1 MKQLYRPQT
10 KPLCALFDGP
20 QKRYDEP
27 SRQAFFRVENVVFYE
42 QSITFFFCSVNAF
55 DKSSAFT
62 LSRNYI
68 FALFYVHLGAKRSPY
83 TTFGE
88 QPRRKKFTEGKGI
101 NMEKKTVRCTFYG
114 LRSIYDVDLR
124 DQMHDAIKKVVEENE
139 SIEFLIY
146 LKDSVNLMFLTEAML
161 FRTSHPE
168 KNIKVIKVGAP
179 DDEHPVNENTM
190 KRLSFLNRYDP
201 DLPLGLFDGLVIAD
215 EYSGK
220 AKKDNP
226 GYMMHRVH
234 SIQRW
239 VFAQCDTI
247 FTYDYAAFADSES
260 FEIDILRKNKDKTV
274 IELGSKRTE
283 ERIIELAEGLDE
295 KRKDILKR
303 LWEGASYAQIAIKYN
318 YGVSAEIYNHVKTGE
333 GEHYYVDN
341 VCACGKLETI
351 DATAMTAD
359 ELKAAVADQLAA
371 GETDITV
378 TLKPDAPAEMI
389 TAIRRAICDTEGV
402 ADGSIHLTLKG
413 VTTIPGTTNWDGVAF
428 GPRNAQWDENN
439 VEIVSHE
446 EVTQLASIN
455 LPDVTEIGAQAF
467 LDCSNLT
474 SITAPKVQ
482 SIGDWGLQ
490 STAITSI
497 DMPLLKEAGYS
508 AFCRTALTEVSLP
521 SLETAGVIVFGHC
534 EQLRT
539 VDLPKLQ
546 NLSQQLFTRCTSL
559 VSVSAPAA
567 TSMGINVFKGCS
579 ELVSITLP
587 GVTELTNEAFAECT
601 KLENI
606 TLGSV
611 ITSVNVNL
619 FAGEALSSGIT
630 LTLHP
635 DQANAEGDL
644 KATAGTNVEWGG
656 FTWKEVKF
664 SATE

>member
-1 MKQLYRPQT
+1 MTKIIFNKSHKIIAAVMALVLCFSAFLWIAPQVQAEELDISDTSVTGFTTPGTPPTITNGNLTGGSIGVFVTSTTGDRYRADNVKWTYNNGEWELDGDSKVLFENNGEKQQIAAYYPYTETTNGSVAITLPEAYDANYDQYDYLYGEYA
-10 KPLCALFDGP
+10 PLRSNPAIIKMEHLMAKVSVTVASMGNEVAGDDAVESIALADVPRTATWTLPGDMLSEYGDGELIDLYGNGSSYTGYALP
-20 QKRYDEP
+20 NEAEVLTLRITMESGRIFTATVSLDDLTTSDETE
-27 SRQAFFRVENVVFYE
+27 SLEGGVHYKLGIRVGKDKVEITDVNVTPWVEKEIDGGVATEVVKLNVV
-42 QSITFFFCSVNAF
+42 
-55 DKSSAFT
+55 
-62 LSRNYI
+62 
-68 FALFYVHLGAKRSPY
+68 
-83 TTFGE
+83 
-88 QPRRKKFTEGKGI
+88 
-101 NMEKKTVRCTFYG
+101 
-114 LRSIYDVDLR
+114 
-124 DQMHDAIKKVVEENE
+124 
-139 SIEFLIY
+139 
-146 LKDSVNLMFLTEAML
+146 
-161 FRTSHPE
+161 
-168 KNIKVIKVGAP
+168 
-179 DDEHPVNENTM
+179 
-190 KRLSFLNRYDP
+190 
-201 DLPLGLFDGLVIAD
+201 
-215 EYSGK
+215 
-220 AKKDNP
+220 
-226 GYMMHRVH
+226 
-234 SIQRW
+234 
-239 VFAQCDTI
+239 
-247 FTYDYAAFADSES
+247 
-260 FEIDILRKNKDKTV
+260 
-274 IELGSKRTE
+274 
-283 ERIIELAEGLDE
+283 
-295 KRKDILKR
+295 
-303 LWEGASYAQIAIKYN
+303 
-318 YGVSAEIYNHVKTGE
+318 
-333 GEHYYVDN
+333 
-341 VCACGKLETI
+341 
-351 DATAMTAD
+351 DATAMN
-359 ELKAAVADQLAA
+359 ADQLNAAVTKALEA
-371 GETDITV
+371 GETDIEV

-402 ADGSIHLTLKG
+402 ADGSINLTLKG

-446 EVTQLASIN
+446 EVTQLASVN

-521 SLETAGVIVFGHC
+521 SLETAGVIVFGRC

-559 VSVSAPAA
+559 VAVNAPAA

-587 GVTELTNEAFAECT
+587 GVTELTYEAFAECT

-611 ITSVNVNL
+611 ITNVNVNL
-619 FAGEALSSGIT
+619 FAGEALSSNIT

-644 KATAGTNVEWGG
+644 KATAGTNVTWAG
-656 FTWKEVKF
+656 FTWKEVEF
-664 SATE
+664 SATG

>member
-1 MKQLYRPQT
+1 MKTLKYIALAALTCSLAACEQEDFTPSVQGDADAVKITATIGKLQT
-10 KPLCALFDGP
+10 
-20 QKRYDEP
+20 RVSYDERNTTFDENDQIKVVNKLRT
-27 SRQAFFRVENVVFYE
+27 SKNVATYTLTDEEWNTADAFVWN
-42 QSITFFFCSVNAF
+42 
-55 DKSSAFT
+55 
-62 LSRNYI
+62 
-68 FALFYVHLGAKRSPY
+68 GASKNEFEAWYPLTASY
-83 TTFGE
+83 TTFTIPTDQSSEQLLGAADWMIASSGE
-88 QPRRKKFTEGKGI
+88 IDKPEDQTLNLDFQHQLSKVTVTIADWNDEFGGTAQEVSTPKIYSKGTDIEVVYATDGPNVTTSDGALTAITPSAVGHTYTAIVAPAKYATTDKFMTFTVNGQEMTVLATPSSLNEEGLQAGLHYLFDLKVGKDAVTLYSI
-101 NMEKKTVRCTFYG
+101 KVTPWEEKEIDGGV
-114 LRSIYDVDLR
+114 
-124 DQMHDAIKKVVEENE
+124 A
-139 SIEFLIY
+139 
-146 LKDSVNLMFLTEAML
+146 TEA
-161 FRTSHPE
+161 
-168 KNIKVIKVGAP
+168 
-179 DDEHPVNENTM
+179 
-190 KRLSFLNRYDP
+190 LS
-201 DLPLGLFDGLVIAD
+201 
-215 EYSGK
+215 
-220 AKKDNP
+220 
-226 GYMMHRVH
+226 
-234 SIQRW
+234 SI
-239 VFAQCDTI
+239 
-247 FTYDYAAFADSES
+247 
-260 FEIDILRKNKDKTV
+260 N
-274 IELGSKRTE
+274 
-283 ERIIELAEGLDE
+283 
-295 KRKDILKR
+295 
-303 LWEGASYAQIAIKYN
+303 
-318 YGVSAEIYNHVKTGE
+318 
-333 GEHYYVDN
+333 
-341 VCACGKLETI
+341 
-351 DATAMTAD
+351 ATAMTPDKLNATVT
-359 ELKAAVADQLAA
+359 KALEE

-389 TAIRRAICDTEGV
+389 TAIRRAICDTDGV

-413 VTTIPGTTNWDGVAF
+413 VTSIPGTTNWDGVAF

-446 EVTQLASIN
+446 EVTQLASVN
-455 LPDVTEIGAQAF
+455 LPDVTAIGAQAF

-490 STAITSI
+490 GTAITSI
-497 DMPLLKEAGYS
+497 DMPLLKEARYS

-534 EQLRT
+534 KQLRT

-567 TSMGINVFKGCS
+567 TSMGIIVFKGCS

-611 ITSVNVNL
+611 ITKVNVNL

-644 KATAGTNVEWGG
+644 KATEGTNVEWAG